1 MFPNRHQARSRY
13 RAESNLHREI
23 LRKPYLYIVHIS
35 LYPLSAER
43 TVCPGSV
50 VDVDTP
56 QLPRSRRRSPSVTS
70 GASCERSRAC
80 PGWVAPGDSLLRA
93 PAVLSRAVT
102 RLVARSC
109 GQPGL
114 SSAGAR
120 SSRQAEGTAAG
131 LGQLLVPLEHAAL
144 LGALIKAMR
153 SELGSDLS

>member
-13 RAESNLHREI
+13 RAENNLHREI
-23 LRKPYLYIVHIS
+23 LRKPYLYLVHIS

-50 VDVDTP
+50 VNVDTP
-56 QLPRSRRRSPSVTS
+56 QLPRSGRRSTGITS

-80 PGWVAPGDSLLRA
+80 PGSRWVAPGNCVLRA

-131 LGQLLVPLEHAAL
+131 LGCTV
-144 LGALIKAMR
+144 GAFGAR
-153 SELGSDLS
+153 CSAGCSH